1 MRTFANVIL
10 NTDTMCLFNELVH
23 AKNWKHAKKLF
34 WAKHDRKHFRLLSTL
49 EVPEETRPEFRLND
63 LRQFEMEV

>member
-1 MRTFANVIL
+1 MKTFANVIL

-23 AKNWKHAKKLF
+23 AENWEHVKKLF
-34 WAKHDRKHFRLLSTL
+34 WAEHDRKHFRLLSTL

-63 LRQFEMEV
+63 LRQFEKEV